1 MMSNVFSAQHSFL
14 EELKCRNLETIT
26 CLEKMHV
33 GDKLNLKEEMLWPN
47 CKGGGCPHSYSKY
60 HLEEG
65 KNENYHL
72 HLLLSSWI
80 LDAQF
85 CSSRITPQK
94 WMVLAGHSE
103 QQERMAAN
111 RTRMLFNSNKN
122 KLGNSIL
129 SAPIKWIRCK

>member
-14 EELKCRNLETIT
+14 EELKRRNLETIT

-72 HLLLSSWI
+72 RLLLS
-80 LDAQF
+80 
-85 CSSRITPQK
+85 
-94 WMVLAGHSE
+94 
-103 QQERMAAN
+103 
-111 RTRMLFNSNKN
+111 
-122 KLGNSIL
+122 
-129 SAPIKWIRCK
+129 